1 MTLLDKTRNIFIFIV
16 FFIIFIFLGMY
27 LNAGFQQYKE
37 MTNRLDSMD
46 ENITTIKEEINNIKE
61 TASDTDAKIN
71 SIENTLIDK
80 IDIEIDE
87 YMTEMNEVVEIE
99 EVEEETVSQSN
110 QIYSYDNT
118 FTDIELTTDY
128 IQNDSNDILTASKG
142 VNYYGEQKETYYNLN
157 MDGVISI
164 AQSQGIDGE
173 YWVREDGVKMYG
185 DYVIVAANL
194 DTHPRGSLV
203 ETSLGT
209 GIVLDTGGFAASDP
223 NQVDIATDW

>member
-1 MTLLDKTRNIFIFIV
+1 MSLLDKARNIFIFIV
-16 FFIIFIFLGMY
+16 FFVIFILFGVY

-46 ENITTIKEEINNIKE
+46 ENITSIKEEINNIKK

-71 SIENTLIDK
+71 DFENTLIDK
-80 IDIEIDE
+80 IDVEIDE
-87 YMTEMNEVVEIE
+87 YMAELEEIAEIE
-99 EVEEETVSQSN
+99 AVEKETVNQSN
-110 QIYSYDNT
+110 QNYSYD
-118 FTDIELTTDY
+118 TTPSVTY
-128 IQNDSNDILTASKG
+128 TQSNDDGVLTSYKG
-142 VNYYGEQKETYYNLN
+142 VNYYGNQKETYYNLP

-164 AQSQGIDGE
+164 AQSQGIEGE

-194 DTHPRGSLV
+194 DTYPRGTTV

-223 NQVDIATDW
+223 NQVDIATNW